1 MRNID
6 IELINKWFINY
17 LKSDDYFKRLKV
29 KHF

>member
-6 IELINKWFINY
+6 IELINKWFINN
-17 LKSDDYFKRLKV
+17 LKNDDYFKRLKV